1 VAIAKQNRT
10 TDKLRILLADD
21 HAVLRDGLRGLINR
35 QPDMEVVG
43 EAADGHA
50 ALKLARRLRPDLLL
64 MDVSMP
70 KLDGI
75 AATRELKKSC
85 PQVRVIAYTA
95 HTSAVVLS
103 QMRRAGAVGYVCK
116 DVDPE
121 EILTALRRVARGGVH
136 FDPKLL
142 GEAVGQFLADPGPVT
157 DLSRRETQ
165 VLRSLAQGYT
175 AKEVAAEIKVS
186 TKSVETYKARLMLK
200 LGVKSR
206 VEMMAYAQLKY
217 PGDRL

>member
-1 VAIAKQNRT
+1 MPVRRSKSI
-10 TDKLRILLADD
+10 RILLVDD
-21 HAVLRDGLRGLINR
+21 HAIVREGLRRLLDK
-35 QPDMEVVG
+35 QPDFAVVG
-43 EAADGHA
+43 EAADGA
-50 ALKLARRLRPDLLL
+50 EAVGLVKKLLPDLVL
-64 MDVSMP
+64 MDIYMP
-70 KLDGI
+70 KLDGVE
-75 AATRELKKSC
+75 ATRQIKQTC
-85 PQVRVIAYTA
+85 PEVRVMAFTA
-95 HTSAVVLS
+95 KESPVVLN
-103 QMRRAGAVGYVCK
+103 QMRRAGAVGYVLK
-116 DVDPE
+116 DAHAE
-121 EILTALRRVARGGVH
+121 ALRAAIRWVARGGVY
-136 FDPKLL
+136 FDPELL
-142 GEAVGQFLADPGPVT
+142 AQAGGKVSPDPGPVR